1 MGLIL
6 IGDSRNRRWPNQAGQ
21 ASYRNRDRECRDRTL
36 AIPPS
41 AEIFHRHGLTTR
53 RALLLV
59 HGRRIGARSESRASM
74 PFNETG
80 VALLRMNKKHAMIT
94 HSFWRWEISRRAT
107 YRFHK
112 WNVKYDAGSVD
123 ATSTLSLSP
132 SLSLSFFLSLNQ
144 KAYHLPFLN
153 HKTPRAR
160 QCDMTERGEFSL
172 DFKAPSHAE

>member
-1 MGLIL
+1 M
-6 IGDSRNRRWPNQAGQ
+6 SRSHA
-21 ASYRNRDRECRDRTL
+21 RNSAVRGNF
-36 AIPPS
+36 PPTRADHTS
-41 AEIFHRHGLTTR
+41 GVTTR
-53 RALLLV
+53 TWASHRRAV
-59 HGRRIGARSESRASM
+59 ESRASM

-112 WNVKYDAGSVD
+112 WNVKYDAGTVD
-123 ATSTLSLSP
+123 ATSTLSL